1 MSLSEMF
8 VTKSYVKGKKMV
20 NKKIKMGSE
29 GPKRSTARKSGVTRA
44 KESVKSI
51 KKQTSTMKRA
61 EANKMGAEGPRKSV
75 SSQTRFRLRRSDTP
89 VSAAETRARELAAAQ
104 RKAKVAGARMKMGA
118 EGPKGKNRPKTT
130 GPAKGSVASAYMS
143 GGRGRNPI
151 VGVKYSKPK
160 PKASK
165 MKYGKR

>member
-1 MSLSEMF
+1 MLNGMF
-8 VTKSYVKGKKMV
+8 VTKSYAKGKKMAM
-20 NKKIKMGSE
+20 NKKKTATKWSMSSMANKMGSE
-29 GPKRSTARKSGVTRA
+29 GPKKYVGSDKVF
-44 KESVKSI
+44 KLQ
-51 KKQTSTMKRA
+51 KKGTVM
-61 EANKMGAEGPRKSV
+61 P
-75 SSQTRFRLRRSDTP
+75 
-89 VSAAETRARELAAAQ
+89 AAEKRARELAAAQ
-104 RKAKVAGARMKMGA
+104 RKAKAAGARMKMGA

-130 GPAKGSVASAYMS
+130 GPAKGSVASSYMS